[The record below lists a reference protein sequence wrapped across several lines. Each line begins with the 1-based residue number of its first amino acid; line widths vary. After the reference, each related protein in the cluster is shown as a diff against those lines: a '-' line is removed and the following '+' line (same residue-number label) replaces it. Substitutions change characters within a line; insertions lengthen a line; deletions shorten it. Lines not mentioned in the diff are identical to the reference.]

1 MCMVYQKPLAIEK
14 PYSVSAK
21 HHEYCAAHRHCEI
34 EMMYCVRGGCEISVG
49 GKKHE
54 LGCVDI
60 AVISSMEVHEFI
72 REYENSRILVI
83 EIGPNLIGKDYGL
96 LASVLGSFIVRDSD
110 SAPLFDPVRENIRD
124 LVKGL
129 ENPNA
134 VHSVETR
141 GYLLLIFSTLYEYVS
156 GKNSSSGQLSEQELR
171 ILRFIDDITGYV
183 NSNYMNN
190 IRVEDAAR
198 FTGYSRSHFCRLFSE
213 IYDMGFHDYLNSVRI
228 RNAEYMLCAMDI
240 PVSEVAELSGFSDAK
255 SLCRSFQLAN
265 GISPS
270 KYRQNVRK

>member
-1 MCMVYQKPLAIEK
+1 MVYQKPLAIEK

-34 EMMYCVRGGCEISVG
+34 EIMYCVRGGCEINVG

-54 LGCVDI
+54 LGIGDI

-72 REYENSRILVI
+72 HEYENSRILVI
-83 EIGPNLIGKDYGL
+83 EIGPNLIGEDYGL
-96 LASVLGSFIVRDSD
+96 LAVSFGSFIVRGSD
-110 SAPLFDPVRENIRD
+110 SVPLFDPMRENIRCLD
-124 LVKGL
+124 KSL
-129 ENPNA
+129 ENKSA
-134 VHSVETR
+134 VHGVETR
-141 GYLLLIFSTLYEYVS
+141 GYLLLIFSELYEYVS
-156 GKNSSSGQLSEQELR
+156 RKNNSSGQLTEQELR

-190 IRVEDAAR
+190 IHVEDAAC
-198 FTGYSRSHFCRLFSE
+198 FIGYSRSHFCRLFSE
-213 IYDMGFHDYLNSVRI
+213 IYSMGFHDYLNQVRI

-240 PVSEVAELSGFSDAK
+240 PVSEVAELSGFSDVK

-270 KYRQNVRK
+270 KYRQKIKIE